1 MEYNRPKSRTSYK
14 LNPSIREQGE
24 FDNKWQIYV
33 NIYDLWFLLKKGT
46 RFELN
51 LVNDKL
57 KYYKKVF
64 EKDVFMERIKR
75 TGVYWEPELKPLVIG
90 RLPRFELVYN
100 DVKAVLNDLI

>member
-1 MEYNRPKSRTSYK
+1 M
-14 LNPSIREQGE
+14 
-24 FDNKWQIYV
+24 
-33 NIYDLWFLLKKGT
+33 GT

-51 LVNDKL
+51 LANEKL

-75 TGVYWEPELKPLVIG
+75 AGGYWKPELKPLVIG

-100 DVKAVLNDLI
+100 EVKAVLKDMI

>member
-1 MEYNRPKSRTSYK
+1 MFVMEREEILAEKVRAVLTRNRAR
-14 LNPSIREQGE
+14 
-24 FDNKWQIYV
+24 DV
-33 NIYDLWFLLKKGT
+33 YDLWFLHKKGT